1 MTQLYP
7 QISKS
12 GQNVI
17 VISGKVIKI
26 IKLLVQL
33 QLWPCDKK
41 SMIMKIGAMTISR
54 LDTHENIK

>member
-17 VISGKVIKI
+17 VISGKVIRI

-33 QLWPCDKK
+33 QL
-41 SMIMKIGAMTISR
+41 
-54 LDTHENIK
+54 